1 MAPARDLE
9 VGIAAI
15 QAGAD
20 AVYIGAPE
28 FGARQ
33 AAGNSLSDIAE
44 LVNYAHRFGVQVLVT
59 LNTLLHEDEYPRAC
73 ALAHELYKVGV
84 DALIIQD
91 LNLLN
96 YDLPPIRLHAS
107 TQCDNRTPE
116 QVLHLQ
122 QLGFRRVVLARELS
136 IKEIQE
142 ISNAIQSYTTLHN
155 TIPPYTTL
163 HNTIPPYTTLHHT
176 TPCLELEAFVHG
188 ALCVS
193 YSGRCYLSEVLMER
207 SANRGCCAQPCRQR
221 YDLIDKDGN
230 EILDIHGEPIHQR
243 YLLSLQ
249 DMDRS
254 MHLAEL
260 IEAGVTTFK
269 IEGRLKD
276 RDYVTNI
283 VAYYRQLIDK
293 LIDSHPEY
301 QTASIRSSYEYSFTP
316 NPEKTFH
323 RGQTDYFLHGR
334 SANMANWET
343 PKSTGEKIG
352 KVVATR
358 HNAICVQLA
367 HGITLHNGDGICY
380 GDKGFAINRI
390 EGDWIYPNLQSP
402 IANSQYPLAKRPLPN
417 SPKGVQYPIA
427 NSPQGVQY
435 PIGGTPSNSAAS
447 NSPKGVQYP
456 KVGTTLY
463 RNLDNEFLRSLRAE
477 RRMPVAIR
485 FQAVPE
491 GYRLTIGEQTA
502 IFETEHQTASNPERA
517 LQTII
522 QQLSKLGDT
531 DFTAKDIQVL
541 DYETPCS
548 DTFPYF
554 IPISQLNQWRR
565 EVIASN
571 SPKGVQYPIANS
583 PKGVQYPIAAHA
595 ASNSTASYHL
605 QRSDLQAKPIYSEAS
620 YPLMTCKYCILHEL
634 GHCRKI
640 NPMPNEPRY
649 LRLQNGTILSLE
661 FDCKN
666 CEMRIK
672 KLH

>member
-1 MAPARDLE
+1 MPGKRKLTLLAPARDLE

-33 AAGNSLSDIAE
+33 AAGNSLNDIAQ
-44 LVNYAHRFGVQVLVT
+44 LVQYAHRFGAQVLVT
-59 LNTLLHEDEYPRAC
+59 LNTLLHDDEYPRAC

-91 LNLLN
+91 LHLLD

-136 IKEIQE
+136 LEQIREI
-142 ISNAIQSYTTLHN
+142 YHTLHS
-155 TIPPYTTL
+155 TPYTL
-163 HNTIPPYTTLHHT
+163 HPDEVATI
-176 TPCLELEAFVHG
+176 ELVAFVHG

-193 YSGRCYLSEVLMER
+193 YSGRCYLSEVLMDR
-207 SANRGCCAQPCRQR
+207 SANRGCCAQLCRQR
-221 YDLIDKDGN
+221 YDLLNKDGN
-230 EILDIHGEPIHQR
+230 EIVDIHGEPIHQR

-254 MHLAEL
+254 LHLAEL

-276 RDYVTNI
+276 REYVTNI
-283 VAYYRQLIDK
+283 VAYYRQLLDQ
-293 LIDSHPEY
+293 LIDNTPALEHASTRSVY
-301 QTASIRSSYEYSFTP
+301 QYSFTP
-316 NPEKTFH
+316 NPAKTFH

-334 SANMANWET
+334 TPNMANWQT

-352 KVVATR
+352 KVIATR
-358 HNAICVQLA
+358 HNAICVELA

-390 EGDWIYPNLQSP
+390 EGDWIYPN
-402 IANSQYPLAKRPLPN
+402 NQYPIPN
-417 SPKGVQYPIA
+417 SPQ
-427 NSPQGVQY
+427 
-435 PIGGTPSNSAAS
+435 
-447 NSPKGVQYP
+447 GVQYP

-477 RRMPVAIR
+477 RRMPVDIR
-485 FQAVPE
+485 FEAE
-491 GYRLTIGEQTA
+491 DGGFRLTIGAFSSFFAAEQQPA
-502 IFETEHQTASNPERA
+502 NNPQRA
-517 LQTII
+517 LQTIM

-531 DFTAKDIQVL
+531 DFIAQSIHVL
-541 DYETPCS
+541 DHEQTCS
-548 DTFPYF
+548 DAFPYF
-554 IPISQLNQWRR
+554 IPTSQLNQWRR
-565 EVIASN
+565 EVSN
-571 SPKGVQYPIANS
+571 RESALQRN
-583 PKGVQYPIAAHA
+583 
-595 ASNSTASYHL
+595 NL

-620 YPLMTCKYCILHEL
+620 HHPLMTCKYCILYEL

-640 NPMPNEPRY
+640 NPMANEPRY
-649 LRLQNGTILSLE
+649 LRLQNGTLLSLE
-661 FDCKN
+661 FDCKQ
-666 CEMRIK
+666 CEMKINRK
-672 KLH
+672 

>member
-1 MAPARDLE
+1 MKPSTPISLLAPARDLE
-9 VGIAAI
+9 VGKAAI

-33 AAGNSLSDIAE
+33 AAGNSLEDIAE
-44 LVNYAHRFGVQVLVT
+44 LVQYAHRFGVQVLVT
-59 LNTLLHEDEYPRAC
+59 LNTLLHDDEYPRAC
-73 ALAHELYKVGV
+73 ALAHDLYKVGV

-91 LNLLN
+91 LNLLH

-136 IKEIQE
+136 LDQIRDIHH
-142 ISNAIQSYTTLHN
+142 TLHS
-155 TIPPYTTL
+155 TPYTL
-163 HNTIPPYTTLHHT
+163 HRDEVAPI
-176 TPCLELEAFVHG
+176 ELEAFVHG

-193 YSGRCYLSEVLMER
+193 YSGRCYLSEVLMDR

-221 YDLIDKDGN
+221 YDLLDKEDN
-230 EILDIHGEPIHQR
+230 EILDLHGEPIHQR

-254 MHLAEL
+254 QHLAQM

-283 VAYYRQLIDK
+283 VAYYRQLLDQ
-293 LIDSHPEY
+293 LIDSNPSLQHASTRSVY
-301 QTASIRSSYEYSFTP
+301 QYGFTP
-316 NPEKTFH
+316 NPAKTFH
-323 RGQTDYFLHGR
+323 RGATDYFLHTR
-334 SANMANWET
+334 TPHMANWDT

-352 KVVATR
+352 KVIATR
-358 HNAICVQLA
+358 HNAICVELA

-390 EGDWIYPNLQSP
+390 EGNWIYPNNQYP
-402 IANSQYPLAKRPLPN
+402 IPNSQYPLATRPLPN
-417 SPKGVQYPIA
+417 SPEGVQL
-427 NSPQGVQY
+427 
-435 PIGGTPSNSAAS
+435 
-447 NSPKGVQYP
+447 P

-477 RRMPVAIR
+477 RKIPTAIR
-485 FQAVPE
+485 FEAVAE
-491 GYRLTIGEQTA
+491 GYRLSIGDKTA
-502 IFETEHQTASNPERA
+502 VFVADHQPATNPERA

-531 DFTAKDIQVL
+531 DFVAHDIQVFA
-541 DYETPCS
+541 YEQPCS

-554 IPISQLNQWRR
+554 IPTSQLNQWRR
-565 EVIASN
+565 EVIASL
-571 SPKGVQYPIANS
+571 SPQGVQYPI
-583 PKGVQYPIAAHA
+583 P
-595 ASNSTASYHL
+595 NSTASYQL
-605 QRSDLQAKPIYSEAS
+605 QRSDLPTTGKADLQRSALPPS
-620 YPLMTCKYCILHEL
+620 LMTCKYCILHEL

-640 NPMPNEPRY
+640 NPMANEPRY
-649 LRLQNGTILSLE
+649 LRLQNGTRLALE

-666 CEMRIK
+666 CEMHISK
-672 KLH
+672 H